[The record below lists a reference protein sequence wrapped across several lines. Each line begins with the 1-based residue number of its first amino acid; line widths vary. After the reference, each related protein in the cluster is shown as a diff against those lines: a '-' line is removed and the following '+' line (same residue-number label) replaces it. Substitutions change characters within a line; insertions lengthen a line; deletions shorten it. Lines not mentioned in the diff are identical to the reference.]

1 MIGRHICLTGSC
13 DFVIH
18 KQFLEF
24 RSVYGCVIGIVNK
37 KNQTTAPQDVASLS
51 FCSVLFDYNCFRQE
65 ACGFKIGHMSAAIS
79 WEIQINKPGGK
90 G

>member
-37 KNQTTAPQDVASLS
+37 KNQTTAP
-51 FCSVLFDYNCFRQE
+51 
-65 ACGFKIGHMSAAIS
+65 
-79 WEIQINKPGGK
+79 
-90 G
+90 